1 MTLLYRITLYIY
13 MFRAVFMYVVFQI
26 IRIPLFGLKKEKKE
40 VPLLCVVY
48 CQLYNRRAECSYSFC
63 VYGGNSTFLFAAV
76 RLPPI
81 ALFFSYIFY
90 RRVVF
95 FFCAHRSIRKMFFLF
110 SSFERASNGLSAS
123 SPQCAVSIFHFS
135 HC

>member
-1 MTLLYRITLYIY
+1 

-63 VYGGNSTFLFAAV
+63 VYGVIAHFCLLLFDF
-76 RLPPI
+76 PP
-81 ALFFSYIFY
+81 LRFSFRIY
-90 RRVVF
+90 
-95 FFCAHRSIRKMFFLF
+95 SIDVWC
-110 SSFERASNGLSAS
+110 SSFAPIDLVFEKCSFYSPLLKGRVMDCRRLRRSAP
-123 SPQCAVSIFHFS
+123 SPFSIFLIAKRTENV
-135 HC
+135 